1 MVSDRRTYK
10 VAEKL
15 RGLLSRELITISDSR
30 FFLVTITSVVVNQDL
45 SEAKVYWS
53 VTGGKER
60 LSEVTEAFNS
70 SATFIR
76 KNIARNLGL
85 RSVPRLRFYYDDTVD
100 TMAEVGRLLA
110 KVKDQYP
117 ESVESSDT
125 DEADASQLDGDHI
138 DSEL

>member
-15 RGLLSRELITISDSR
+15 RGLISRELITISDSR

-60 LSEVTEAFNS
+60 FQEVTEAFNS
-70 SATFIR
+70 CASSIR
-76 KNIARNLGL
+76 KNIARQLGL
-85 RSVPRLRFYYDDTVD
+85 RTVPRLRFYYDDTLD

-110 KVKDQYP
+110 KVKEKYP
-117 ESVESSDT
+117 ESAVEPDYE
-125 DEADASQLDGDHI
+125 EA
-138 DSEL
+138 E